1 MKQQQHPNSL
11 ATLKPYEKGISG
23 NPSGRAKAF
32 NGSKK
37 LLQALANDEVYKT
50 IKVSDGFD
58 DIDFS
63 TYEERM
69 VGTRK
74 EVVLNTI
81 WDMAETGDKW
91 AIELLERL
99 GCLD

>member
-1 MKQQQHPNSL
+1 MKGKHPNSQ
-11 ATLKPYEKGISG
+11 ANLKPFVKGESG

-32 NGSKK
+32 NGIKK
-37 LLQALANDEVYKT
+37 QLQALANDEVYKT

-81 WDMAETGDKW
+81 WAMAEKGDKW
-91 AIELLERL
+91 AIELLERQ

>member
-1 MKQQQHPNSL
+1 MGLNNMSEL
-11 ATLKPYEKGISG
+11 TLLTALNGI
-23 NPSGRAKAF
+23 
-32 NGSKK
+32 KK
-37 LLQALANDEVYKT
+37 HLPALANDEVSKI

-63 TYEERM
+63 TYEDRM

-81 WDMAETGDKW
+81 WDMAEKGDKW
-91 AIELLERL
+91 AIELLERQ